1 MKCLIEFF
9 KSSSRIVTGLTLVT
23 TFPALANGVS
33 IDSTQEAALSKGK
46 PTTPAGASQPA
57 VLNASPVPPIPAS
70 DASPAQTIGA
80 PVQPT
85 NSAAQ
90 VTSTV
95 VEQSALKISDANAT
109 NSTGGGAQ
117 LGTTATSSGAQVVK
131 PEEVANQPGA
141 LNNGSSSAVGVST
154 TPENTLLV
162 PNGAALQPQLLPL
175 GQTEQSPW
183 TAYATGGFLI
193 LGLAAV
199 GVMMVRLRQG
209 KAFGLNKSEKQ
220 MQLVSTLALSP
231 KRQIILVRIRDK
243 EVALASTEQG
253 ITLLTEM
260 QSQNKNS
267 SAMLDD
273 GGNEE
278 PRRRKVQQR
287 IAQEEPAKM
296 IASSASESV
305 GQETAIARSE
315 MLMGAL
321 KNLREKN
328 LRGKGSSGSSEN
340 SSSAPL
346 RSSDSESS
354 EKKILET
361 VSESRSKGDPTLK
374 QTRAAFPK
382 YLANA
387 FEQESKRTISTNSN
401 LSGSDE
407 AGNVTNMIRERL
419 KDLRPLA

>member
-1 MKCLIEFF
+1 MNCLIELF
-9 KSSSRIVTGLTLVT
+9 KSSFCMVTGLTLVT
-23 TFPALANGVS
+23 TFPALANGLS

-46 PTTPAGASQPA
+46 PQTPLITTQPA
-57 VLNASPVPPIPAS
+57 VSNSSPVPPIPAS
-70 DASPAQTIGA
+70 DASPAQASGA
-80 PVQPT
+80 LVRPT
-85 NSAAQ
+85 NTTAQATSAVSEPSVLKSGDTIVGNPSAA
-90 VTSTV
+90 
-95 VEQSALKISDANAT
+95 
-109 NSTGGGAQ
+109 GAQ
-117 LGTTATSSGAQVVK
+117 LGTTAAVSGAQVVK
-131 PEEVANQPGA
+131 PEEAANQPA
-141 LNNGSSSAVGVST
+141 TLNSGSSPAVGVST
-154 TPENTLLV
+154 TSENTLLV

-175 GQTEQSPW
+175 GQSEQSPW

-193 LGLAAV
+193 LGLAAA

-209 KAFGLNKSEKQ
+209 KAFGLNKAEKQ

-260 QSQNKNS
+260 QSPNKHS

-273 GGNEE
+273 GGSEE

-287 IAQEEPAKM
+287 IVQEEPAKM
-296 IASSASESV
+296 IASGASESV

-340 SSSAPL
+340 SSSASM
-346 RSSDSESS
+346 RSSDSEAS

-361 VSESRSKGDPTLK
+361 VSESRSKGEPTLK

-387 FEQESKRTISTNSN
+387 FEQESKRNIGTNTNS
-401 LSGSDE
+401 SGSDE

>member
-1 MKCLIEFF
+1 M
-9 KSSSRIVTGLTLVT
+9 VAGLTLVT
-23 TFPALANGVS
+23 TFPALANGASV
-33 IDSTQEAALSKGK
+33 DSTQDSALSKGK
-46 PTTPAGASQPA
+46 SPAPLIATQPTISSAY
-57 VLNASPVPPIPAS
+57 PVPPIPVS
-70 DASPAQTIGA
+70 DAGPAQTGGALVQTSNAATQVPSPVIEPAMLKSNESGEANSTASGA
-80 PVQPT
+80 PQGTMAPSGVQ
-85 NSAAQ
+85 
-90 VTSTV
+90 
-95 VEQSALKISDANAT
+95 I
-109 NSTGGGAQ
+109 
-117 LGTTATSSGAQVVK
+117 VK
-131 PEEVANQPGA
+131 PEESANQSPA
-141 LNNGSSSAVGVST
+141 PNGSTSPAMGTST
-154 TPENTLLV
+154 APDNILLV

-175 GQTEQSPW
+175 GQTEHSPW

-193 LGLAAV
+193 LGLAAT

-209 KAFGLNKSEKQ
+209 KTFGLNKSEKQ

-260 QSQNKNS
+260 QSQNKHS

-278 PRRRKVQQR
+278 PRRRKAQQR
-287 IAQEEPAKM
+287 VAQEEPTKM
-296 IASSASESV
+296 IASGVSESV

-328 LRGKGSSGSSEN
+328 LRGKEFSSTSEN
-340 SSSAPL
+340 LPPAAI
-346 RSSDSESS
+346 RSSDSEAS
-354 EKKILET
+354 EKKIQET
-361 VSESRSKGDPTLK
+361 VSESRSKGEPTLK

-387 FEQESKRTISTNSN
+387 FEQESKRSINTNSN
-401 LSGSDE
+401 SSGSDE

>member
-1 MKCLIEFF
+1 MKCLVQLF
-9 KSSSRIVTGLTLVT
+9 KNSSRMVAGLTLVT
-23 TFPALANGVS
+23 TFPALANGASV
-33 IDSTQEAALSKGK
+33 DSTQDSALSKGK
-46 PTTPAGASQPA
+46 SPLPLIATQPTITN
-57 VLNASPVPPIPAS
+57 VYPVPPIPSS
-70 DASPAQTIGA
+70 DASPAQTSGA
-80 PVQPT
+80 LVQT
-85 NSAAQ
+85 SSAATQ
-90 VTSTV
+90 VSLPIIEPATLKSNESGAANST
-95 VEQSALKISDANAT
+95 ASDA
-109 NSTGGGAQ
+109 AQ
-117 LGTTATSSGAQVVK
+117 GTTAPSGAQVVK
-131 PEEVANQPGA
+131 TEESANQSPA
-141 LNNGSSSAVGVST
+141 SSGSTSPAMGTST
-154 TPENTLLV
+154 APDNILLV

-175 GQTEQSPW
+175 GQTEHSPW

-193 LGLAAV
+193 LGLAAT

-209 KAFGLNKSEKQ
+209 KTFGLNKSEKQ

-253 ITLLTEM
+253 ITLLTELP
-260 QSQNKNS
+260 SHNKHS

-278 PRRRKVQQR
+278 PRRRKSQQR
-287 IAQEEPAKM
+287 IAEEEPARM
-296 IASSASESV
+296 IASGVSESV

-328 LRGKGSSGSSEN
+328 LRGKESSSSSEN
-340 SSSAPL
+340 LPSASIRSSAL
-346 RSSDSESS
+346 EAS
-354 EKKILET
+354 EKKITES
-361 VSESRSKGDPTLK
+361 VSESPSKSEPTLK

-387 FEQESKRTISTNSN
+387 FEQESKRSISANSN
-401 LSGSDE
+401 SSGSDE